1 MNELIQIQQSTIGN
15 ETVQAANAR
24 ELHKVLEVAKDFST
38 WIKAQIDRAD
48 LVENADY
55 IKLPQK
61 GEASTLG
68 MQGKVEYFLT
78 IDAGKNIAMMSGT
91 AKGKEVRKYF
101 IQCEKQLKLINTP
114 QTYLEALKA
123 LIIVEEEK
131 EQLKIEL
138 DKSKEWYTIKRV
150 ADMNNIS
157 WKALSWVKLKAAAVI
172 VGQPT
177 GKIFDANFSQVNT
190 YSKAAF
196 QLAYPE
202 LVL

>member
-1 MNELIQIQQSTIGN
+1 MNTELIKVTPHENLKQS
-15 ETVQAANAR
+15 VSAR
-24 ELHKVLEVAKDFST
+24 ELYLGLGLDKTHWSHWSKTNIEQNEFFALGHEWQHLATEASSTFPPKPKDFAIT
-38 WIKAQIDRAD
+38 LEFAKHLAMMAKTGKAH
-48 LVENADY
+48 DY
-55 IKLPQK
+55 RN
-61 GEASTLG
+61 
-68 MQGKVEYFLT
+68 YFLA
-78 IDAGKNIAMMSGT
+78 IE
-91 AKGKEVRKYF
+91 AKQ
-101 IQCEKQLKLINTP
+101 IP
-114 QTYLEALKA
+114 QTKLEWMKLAVQL
-123 LIIVEEEK
+123 EEEK

-157 WKALSWVKLKAAAVI
+157 WKALSWVKLKSASVI

-202 LVL
+202 LSL